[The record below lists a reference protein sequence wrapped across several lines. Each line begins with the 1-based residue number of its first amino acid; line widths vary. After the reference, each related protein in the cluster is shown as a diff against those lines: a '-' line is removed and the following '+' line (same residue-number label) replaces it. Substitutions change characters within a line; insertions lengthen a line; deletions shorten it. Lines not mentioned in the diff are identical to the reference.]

1 MKELIILTG
10 NIGSGKSTLVKKF
23 QSNNFVV
30 IARDMLRYSIGGG
43 IYTYNL
49 EYESIIWDI
58 ELELFYRFLELDVNI
73 IIDEVGVSKE
83 MRSRYIYNAREYDY
97 KITSIV
103 LPRLSMK
110 ESVDRRMINPHGQ
123 DDRKLWESVWTKF
136 DNMYEEPTK
145 DEGFDEIIF
154 YNSEK

>member
-43 IYTYNL
+43 TYTYNL
-49 EYESIIWDI
+49 EYEPIIWDI
-58 ELELFYRFLELDVNI
+58 ELELFYRFLELGVNI

-83 MRSRYIYNAREYDY
+83 MRDRYIYNAREYDY

-123 DDRKLWESVWTKF
+123 YDRKIWESVWTKF
-136 DNMYEEPTK
+136 DNMYEEPSK